1 MSLAL
6 QLAIDAQMVRAE
18 CAAARDGDTDH
29 RLTCY
34 WRFAAPAPLNPVD
47 PAAGRPMPA
56 VPATNLSKSSAI
68 SSLRRAPSA
77 ELLIESI
84 VKALRR
90 GCYQMQARKMS
101 DERRSR
107 WSKTWVYPSRSQ
119 CPQVDA
125 ASRERRPCRSYT
137 EHNNPGFA
145 LVLYSWRRAAVLL
158 SSVIPSFFWR
168 LSPVFS
174 P

>member
-1 MSLAL
+1 MPLAL

-34 WRFAAPAPLNPVD
+34 WPAPLPSTAFRQRPYSSSSWFTCSSGFAAPAPLNPVD

-125 ASRERRPCRSYT
+125 ASRERRPCTSYT

-145 LVLYSWRRAAVLL
+145 LV
-158 SSVIPSFFWR
+158 
-168 LSPVFS
+168 
-174 P
+174 